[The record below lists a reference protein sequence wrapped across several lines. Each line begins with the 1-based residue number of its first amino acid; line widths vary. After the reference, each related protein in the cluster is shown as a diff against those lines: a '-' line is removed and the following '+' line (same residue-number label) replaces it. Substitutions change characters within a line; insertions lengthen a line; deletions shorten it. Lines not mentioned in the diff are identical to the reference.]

1 MTWALLWKGR
11 PPSDSAWI
19 RLFCTRYRLLFRS
32 DWLLGPLPPGSAGR
46 QPALGYLQVGQAQQ
60 HGQPFRVLSQT
71 PIAHLGVVEASLH
84 VRKGCS
90 TLALMEA
97 LTPLRPSRQT
107 PPVPASAAAPAALPP
122 ASPLLTPGSPPVSAL
137 PYTSVTHTCNSCR
150 AADGAPRSRHGRGR
164 GGSHAMHQARLGVH
178 PRCSFIRSGY
188 WFPFFT

>member
-84 VRKGCS
+84 VQKGVFH
-90 TLALMEA
+90 LGPNGGLD
-97 LTPLRPSRQT
+97 PLRPSRQT
-107 PPVPASAAAPAALPP
+107 PRFQLPPLAPAALPP

-137 PYTSVTHTCNSCR
+137 PYTQRHPTPATPCR
-150 AADGAPRSRHGRGR
+150 AADGAPRSRHGRWPG
-164 GGSHAMHQARLGVH
+164 
-178 PRCSFIRSGY
+178 
-188 WFPFFT
+188 W